1 MTWLAIWSTSTAG
14 PSVTSGASTARNT
27 MISITRIT
35 RLDSCSVSLCAL
47 AWEFWLSTAVGSCP
61 VR

>member
-1 MTWLAIWSTSTAG
+1 MTCSDVCNTSVAG

-27 MISITRIT
+27 MISITKMT
-35 RLDSCSVSLCAL
+35 RLDRISVSLCAL
-47 AWEFWLSTAVGSCP
+47 AWEFWLSTAVGNCP